1 MTKHSH
7 PLGLTAYEW
16 SVIVDCIDAYSKV
29 GNGHFLPAFGK
40 FAAARRMVEQG
51 YLTLVDELQP
61 GGWPVVK
68 ITVAN
73 IKLYN
78 DRMQKVME
86 AAAK

>member
-16 SVIVDCIDAYSKV
+16 SVIVDCLNAYKRV
-29 GNGHFLPAFGK
+29 PNGHFLPAFAK
-40 FAAARRMVEQG
+40 FAAARRMAEQG

-68 ITVAN
+68 ITEKN
-73 IKLYN
+73 IEFYN
-78 DRMQKVME
+78 SQLQKVME
-86 AAAK
+86 VAR